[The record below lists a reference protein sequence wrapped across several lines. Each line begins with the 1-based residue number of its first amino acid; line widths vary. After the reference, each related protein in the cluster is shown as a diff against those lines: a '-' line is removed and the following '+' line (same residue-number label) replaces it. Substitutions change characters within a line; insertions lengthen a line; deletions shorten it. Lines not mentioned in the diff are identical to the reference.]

1 MRAAS
6 WPRPFES
13 RSKNHGIV
21 RNRLAQ
27 ASRRATLVGQQ
38 GNRPARRRG

>member
-21 RNRLAQ
+21 RNRVAQ
-27 ASRRATLVGQQ
+27 ASRTSEGEKGCAV
-38 GNRPARRRG
+38 ARSRTH